1 LFHDDGYAGGRS
13 EVLLID
19 GTRIGDVK
27 NFKIYMRPEI
37 EGCGKPDCRQCRNSK
52 EGFARI
58 DGWNKAREESKKMTS
73 GLAQTLTDN
82 SLRTITTQ
90 IDGYFDGQIK
100 AKEQVI
106 TSNRERARQLRAE
119 IEKLNDNN
127 VTLNSEI
134 KDLKTARDTVAKA
147 VKSALPKERGEFF
160 YFPSRSG
167 ESGGHYIERFK
178 DGTMTDTCQAGQ
190 FGRAC
195 WARTSLSNMAE
206 HTRSL
211 YRSGYTASEFDVRAK
226 EASATALR
234 NR

>member
-58 DGWNKAREESKKMTS
+58 DGWNKAREDSKKL
-73 GLAQTLTDN
+73 GLAETLTDN

-100 AKEQVI
+100 AK
-106 TSNRERARQLRAE
+106 RQE
-119 IEKLNDNN
+119 IDANEKKRQELADRS
-127 VTLNSEI
+127 VALAGEI
-134 KDLKTARDTVAKA
+134 ADLQTARDTVAKA
-147 VKSALPKERGEFF
+147 VTSALPKERGEFY

-206 HTRSL
+206 YTRSL